1 MLYGAAALALLAAAY
16 LFLVWPRLPRRDMSP
31 FLGHDYAHRGLWNTS
46 LPENSLPAFHAAAE
60 GGFGIETD
68 VRMTKDGELV
78 LFHDASLAR
87 MCGVDRQVNACTL
100 RELRQY
106 RLSGTGEPIPT
117 LNELLEAVDG
127 RVPLILEIKPD
138 RRVKEL
144 CAKVQARMQLYAGA
158 WCMESFHP
166 LAVRWF
172 RQNAPQV
179 IRGQL
184 AYGLRGGEAHPRT
197 ALSLGLAALLPNAVG
212 RPDFIAHE
220 ARSDCTPAMA
230 LMRRLRPWLVAWT
243 VRSQE
248 DMDSLRARYDLQ
260 IFEGFVP
267 KR

>member
-16 LFLVWPRLPRRDMSP
+16 LFLVGPHLPRRDMGP
-31 FLGHDYAHRGLWNTS
+31 FLGHDYAHRGLWDAS
-46 LPENSLPAFHAAAE
+46 CPENSLSAFRRAAE

-68 VRMTKDGELV
+68 VRMTRDGKLV
-78 LFHDASLAR
+78 LFHDANLAR
-87 MCGVDRQVNACTL
+87 MCGIDRQVSDCTL

-106 RLSGTGEPIPT
+106 RLAGTGEPIPT

-172 RQNAPQV
+172 RKNAPQV

-220 ARSDCTPAMA
+220 AQSDGTPAMA

-243 VRSQE
+243 VRTQE

>member
-16 LFLVWPRLPRRDMSP
+16 LFLIRPRLPRRDMGP
-31 FLGHDYAHRGLWNTS
+31 LLGHDYAHRGLWDAS
-46 LPENSLPAFHAAAE
+46 IPENSLPAFRAAAE

-68 VRMTKDGELV
+68 VRMTRDGELV
-78 LFHDASLAR
+78 LFHDAGLAR
-87 MCGVDRQVNACTL
+87 MCGIGRQVSDCTL
-100 RELRQY
+100 RELWPC
-106 RLSGTGEPIPT
+106 RLAGTDEPIPT
-117 LNELLEAVDG
+117 LNGLLEAVDG

-138 RRVKEL
+138 RRVNEL
-144 CAKVQARMQLYAGA
+144 CGKVYARMQAYGGP

-172 RQNAPQV
+172 RQNAPEV

-197 ALSLGLAALLPNAVG
+197 ALSLGLAALLPNALG

-220 ARSDCTPAMA
+220 AESDRTPAMA
-230 LMRRLRPWLVAWT
+230 LMRRLRPWLAAWT
-243 VRSQE
+243 VRSQQ
-248 DMDSLRARYDLQ
+248 DMDALRARYDLQ